1 MEEKVKHEDVSRLLR
16 VSPYNSSEI
25 RGNKQL
31 LKLLSLELL
40 KMLGS
45 FLRKN
50 KK

>member
-1 MEEKVKHEDVSRLLR
+1 MLSGGKSEGVSRLLR
-16 VSPYNSSEI
+16 VSPYNLSEI
-25 RGNKQL
+25 RGSKQL